1 MAKTLLQLAGATP
14 VPSSLAASTLVL
26 IDIQN
31 EYFDGPLKLT
41 GVEAAA
47 EVAAGLLARARAL
60 GTPVVHVRQRG
71 KPGGAFD
78 PDAPRGQIHASV
90 APLEGETVIDK
101 GLPNSFA
108 NTTLAGELEALGPRP
123 LVVAGFMTHM
133 CVSATVRSALDR
145 GHSSTVAQDATA
157 TRDLPDPTNISGA
170 GGDLPA
176 ATVHRAALAAI
187 ADRFATVVPAADIP
201 D

>member
-14 VPSSLAASTLVL
+14 VPSALSASALVL

-31 EYFDGPLKLT
+31 EYFGGPLKLT

-47 EVAAGLLARARAL
+47 ETAAGLLARSRAL
-60 GTPVVHVRQRG
+60 GAPVVHVRHRG
-71 KPGGAFD
+71 RAGGAFD

-90 APLEGETVIDK
+90 APLPGETVIDK

-108 NTTLAGELEALGPRP
+108 GTGLAEALEGLGKRP
-123 LVVAGFMTHM
+123 LIVAGFMTHM
-133 CVSATVRSALDR
+133 CVSATVRAALDR
-145 GHSSTVAQDATA
+145 GLSSTVAMDATA
-157 TRDLPDPTNISGA
+157 TRDLPDPTGGA
-170 GGDLPA
+170 DLPA
-176 ATVHRAALAAI
+176 DAVHRAALAAI
-187 ADRFATVVPAADIP
+187 ADRFATVVRAADIP

>member
-1 MAKTLLQLAGATP
+1 MAKTLLELAGATP
-14 VPSSLAASTLVL
+14 APSHLGSSVLVL

-47 EVAAGLLARARAL
+47 EVASGLLARARAL
-60 GTPVVHVRQRG
+60 GTPVVHIRHRG
-71 KPGGAFD
+71 RAGGAFD

-90 APLEGETVIDK
+90 APQDGEPVIDK

-108 NTTLAGELEALGPRP
+108 NTSLADVLEGIGARP

-145 GHSSTVAQDATA
+145 GLSSTVAMDATA
-157 TRDLPDPTNISGA
+157 TRDLPDPT

-176 ATVHRAALAAI
+176 DTVHRAALAAI

>member
-1 MAKTLLQLAGATP
+1 MAKTLLQLAGANP
-14 VPSSLAASTLVL
+14 APSRLSDSVLVL

-31 EYFDGPLKLT
+31 EYFDGPLRLE

-47 EVAAGLLARARAL
+47 QVAAGLLARARAL
-60 GTPVVHVRQRG
+60 GTPVVHVRHRG
-71 KPGGAFD
+71 RAGGAFD

-90 APLEGETVIDK
+90 TPAEGEAIVDK

-108 NTTLAGELEALGPRP
+108 NTTLAEALDAIGKRP
-123 LVVAGFMTHM
+123 LIVAGFQTHM

-145 GHSSTVAQDATA
+145 GISSTVALDATA
-157 TRDLPDPTNISGA
+157 TRDLPDPSGGA
-170 GGDLPA
+170 DIPA
-176 ATVHRAALAAI
+176 ETLHRAALAAI
-187 ADRFATVVPAADIP
+187 ADRFATVVRAADIP

>member
-14 VPSSLAASTLVL
+14 TPSRLGASTLVL

-31 EYFDGPLKLT
+31 EYFDGPVRLT

-60 GTPVVHVRQRG
+60 GAPVVHVRHRG
-71 KPGGAFD
+71 KSGGAFD
-78 PDAPRGQIHASV
+78 PEAPRGQIHASV
-90 APLEGETVIDK
+90 APLEGESIVDK
-101 GLPNSFA
+101 GLPNAFA
-108 NTTLAGELEALGPRP
+108 GTTLAETLATIGERP

-133 CVSATVRSALDR
+133 CVSATVRAALDR
-145 GHSSTVAQDATA
+145 GLSSTVAMDATA
-157 TRDLPDPTNISGA
+157 TRDLPDPA

-176 ATVHRAALAAI
+176 DTVQRAALAAI
-187 ADRFATVVPAADIP
+187 ADRFAVVCLADDIP
-201 D
+201 E

>member
-14 VPSSLAASTLVL
+14 TPSRLGASVLVL

-31 EYFDGPLKLT
+31 EYFDGPVRLI
-41 GVEAAA
+41 GVEAALG
-47 EVAAGLLARARAL
+47 VAAGLLARARAL
-60 GTPVVHVRQRG
+60 GTPVVHVRHRG

-90 APLEGETVIDK
+90 APLEGEAIVDK
-101 GLPNSFA
+101 GLPNAFA
-108 NTTLAGELEALGPRP
+108 STTLAETLEAIGPRP
-123 LVVAGFMTHM
+123 LIVAGFMTHM
-133 CVSATVRSALDR
+133 CVSATVRAALDR
-145 GHSSTVAQDATA
+145 GLISTVAMDATA
-157 TRDLPDPTNISGA
+157 TRDLPDPT

-176 ATVHRAALAAI
+176 DTVQRAALAAI
-187 ADRFATVVPAADIP
+187 ADRFATVVAAAEIP

>member
-14 VPSSLAASTLVL
+14 TPSRLGASTLVL

-31 EYFDGPLKLT
+31 EYFDGPVKLT

-60 GTPVVHVRQRG
+60 GSPVVHVRHRG
-71 KPGGAFD
+71 RPGGAFD

-90 APLEGETVIDK
+90 APLGGETIIDK
-101 GLPNSFA
+101 SLPNAFA
-108 NTTLAGELEALGPRP
+108 GTTLAETLEAIGERP

-133 CVSATVRSALDR
+133 CVSATVRAALDR
-145 GHSSTVAQDATA
+145 GLSSTVAMDATA
-157 TRDLPDPTNISGA
+157 TRDLPDPT

-176 ATVHRAALAAI
+176 DTVHRAALAAI
-187 ADRFATVVPAADIP
+187 ADRFAVVCRADAIP
-201 D
+201 E

>member
-14 VPSSLAASTLVL
+14 APSRLSQSTLVL

-31 EYFDGPLKLT
+31 EYFDGPLKLS
-41 GVEAAA
+41 GVEEALG
-47 EVAAGLLARARAL
+47 VAAGLLTRARSLDA
-60 GTPVVHVRQRG
+60 PVVHVRQRG

-90 APLEGETVIDK
+90 APLAGEAIVDK

-108 NTTLAGELEALGPRP
+108 GTTLAEVLTGLGPRP

-133 CVSATVRSALDR
+133 CVSATVRAALDR
-145 GHSSTVAQDATA
+145 GLSSTVAMDATA
-157 TRDLPDPTNISGA
+157 TRDLPDPTNETGA

-176 ATVHRAALAAI
+176 DTIHRAALAAI

>member
-1 MAKTLLQLAGATP
+1 MARTLLQLAGATP
-14 VPSSLAASTLVL
+14 APSRLGDSTLVL

-31 EYFDGPLKLT
+31 EYFDGPLRLA

-47 EVAAGLLARARAL
+47 EAAAGLLARARAL
-60 GTPVVHVRQRG
+60 GTPVVHVRHRG

-78 PDAPRGQIHASV
+78 PEAPRGQVHASV
-90 APLEGETVIDK
+90 APLAGETVIDK
-101 GLPNSFA
+101 GLPNAFA
-108 NTTLAGELEALGPRP
+108 GTGLAEALEAIGPRP

-145 GHSSTVAQDATA
+145 GLSSTVAMDATA
-157 TRDLPDPTNISGA
+157 TRDLPDPA

-176 ATVHRAALAAI
+176 DTVHRAALAAI
-187 ADRFATVVPAADIP
+187 ADRFAVVCRADAIP
-201 D
+201 E

>member
-1 MAKTLLQLAGATP
+1 VRHRG
-14 VPSSLAASTLVL
+14 
-26 IDIQN
+26 
-31 EYFDGPLKLT
+31 
-41 GVEAAA
+41 
-47 EVAAGLLARARAL
+47 RA
-60 GTPVVHVRQRG
+60 
-71 KPGGAFD
+71 GGAFD
-78 PDAPRGQIHASV
+78 PEAARGQIHATV
-90 APLEGETVIDK
+90 APLAGETIIDK

-108 NTTLAGELEALGPRP
+108 GTALAEVLEDIGPRP

-145 GHSSTVAQDATA
+145 GLSSTVAMDATA
-157 TRDLPDPTNISGA
+157 TRDLPDPA

-176 ATVHRAALAAI
+176 DTVHRAALAAI

>member
-14 VPSSLAASTLVL
+14 VPSRLGASTLVL

-31 EYFDGPLKLT
+31 EYFDGPLKLA

-47 EVAAGLLARARAL
+47 EVAAGLLARARTL
-60 GTPVVHVRQRG
+60 GAPVVHVRHRG
-71 KPGGAFD
+71 RAGGAFD
-78 PDAPRGQIHASV
+78 PEAPRGQIHASV
-90 APLEGETVIDK
+90 APMAGETIIDK

-108 NTTLAGELEALGPRP
+108 GTTLAEVLAGIGPRP

-145 GHSSTVAQDATA
+145 GLSSTVAMDATA
-157 TRDLPDPTNISGA
+157 TRDLPDPT
-170 GGDLPA
+170 GGVLPA
-176 ATVHRAALAAI
+176 DTIHRAALAAI

>member
-14 VPSSLAASTLVL
+14 TPSRLGASTLVL

-31 EYFDGPLKLT
+31 EYFDGPVKLT

-60 GTPVVHVRQRG
+60 GTPVVHVRHRG
-71 KPGGAFD
+71 RPGGAFD

-90 APLEGETVIDK
+90 APLDGEAIVDK

-108 NTTLAGELEALGPRP
+108 GTTLAETLEEIGKRP

-145 GHSSTVAQDATA
+145 GLISTVAMDANA
-157 TRDLPDPTNISGA
+157 TRDLPDPT
-170 GGDLPA
+170 GGVLPA
-176 ATVHRAALAAI
+176 DTVHRAALAAI
-187 ADRFATVVPAADIP
+187 ADRFAVVCRADAIP
-201 D
+201 E